1 MGLRERLGFT
11 ASFANT
17 LEIVDGHLTGRLV
30 GPILDARAKAALV
43 TQWAQDARRDG
54 GIVVTIGDGAN
65 DIPMLEAAD
74 VSVAWHA
81 KPLPRSR
88 ATHAIDHCGLD
99 AVLNLFD

>member
-1 MGLRERLGFT
+1 MISRLNG
-11 ASFANT
+11 
-17 LEIVDGHLTGRLV
+17 EINKILADPETKQK
-30 GPILDARAKAALV
+30 ILDARAKAALV